1 MKTLKQTE
9 SRLQANINRLTEF
22 AESCYPSTKFYDPMK
37 DPLMV
42 NATYCPTCKKPAK
55 TREEAQLIRE
65 LGECP
70 TCDHVRGEM
79 LTQDNDFINEENS
92 LDLTGEE
99 FE

>member
-1 MKTLKQTE
+1 MQNTKLLE
-9 SRLQANINRLTEF
+9 NLNRLTEF
-22 AESCYPSTKFYDPMK
+22 AFYCATPTKSIVTIYNPLN

-42 NATYCPTCKKPAK
+42 NATYCPTCKRYAK
-55 TREEAQLIRE
+55 TRGEAELIRE

-79 LTQDNDFINEENS
+79 LTQNNDFINEENCM
-92 LDLTGEE
+92 DLTGKE